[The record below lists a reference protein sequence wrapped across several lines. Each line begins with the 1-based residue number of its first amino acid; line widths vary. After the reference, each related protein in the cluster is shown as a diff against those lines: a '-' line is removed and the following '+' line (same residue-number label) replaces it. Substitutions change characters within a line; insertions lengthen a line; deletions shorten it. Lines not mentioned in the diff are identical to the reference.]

1 MATVR
6 HFGFLKIRIF
16 NYGYGSEGQCASLC
30 KIVSTGR
37 DIAAVR
43 HRGFI
48 WRMLWPPTKSIWWSL
63 SLYKIT
69 LISMQ

>member
-16 NYGYGSEGQCASLC
+16 NYGYGSEVQCASLC
-30 KIVSTGR
+30 KTVSTGR

-48 WRMLWPPTKSIWWSL
+48 
-63 SLYKIT
+63 
-69 LISMQ
+69 